1 MTLSSQAQK
10 IGNIET
16 VLTDSDGGLTAVE
29 KLCNTLQAEN
39 IDLKLKLDDLE
50 NHLRRR
56 NVRAIGIP
64 EGSEGQNPVTFMSS
78 MFTELFGEGAFER
91 PPKIYRAHRIGQKS
105 QRNAFPRH
113 MLVWLHRYQT
123 K

>member
-16 VLTDSDGGLTAVE
+16 ALTDSDGRLTAVE

-50 NHLRRR
+50 NHLQEMKRKGHRDTRRLGGPKSGDFY
-56 NVRAIGIP
+56 VLKCSLSS
-64 EGSEGQNPVTFMSS
+64 SEKA
-78 MFTELFGEGAFER
+78 LLR
-91 PPKIYRAHRIGQKS
+91 DPPKSIKPTVSGKNP
-105 QRNAFPRH
+105 NATH
-113 MLVWLHRYQT
+113 SLGIC
-123 K
+123 